1 MGTKKLILTA
11 VTALA
16 GFAAFAQQIPL
27 DPAVRTGKLANGFT
41 YYIRHNEEPK
51 KRVELY
57 LVNKVGSIL
66 EDDDQQGLAHFMEH
80 MNFNGTKHYPKNEL
94 VDYLQKAG
102 VKFGA
107 DLNAYTSFDETVYQ
121 LPIPLDDPAM
131 FGHGIDIMRDWA
143 QEATLDPVEID
154 NERGVVLEE
163 ERLGKGANDRM
174 TRQYFPML
182 LNHARYADRLP
193 IGKDAV
199 LTLFKAEVIKRF
211 HKDWYRPDLQAL
223 IIVGDVDVNEAEKMV
238 KERFADLKNPVNE
251 RARTKYTVPL
261 SGNSQFMVVTDKE
274 ETTTSLEIM
283 MMHKAPELKTE
294 QDYILSIKQN
304 LFNQLVNARRY
315 AELSNDPA
323 PAYTG
328 VSIGINGMISNIDML
343 SFSVSAK
350 DGQLATS
357 FAQTWRVME
366 RIKRY
371 GFMPDEFNRVKQNYL
386 RSLQS
391 SVNEQGKTPSVSYVK
406 EYQRYFLNGEA
417 SPGIAWE
424 YQFTKDH
431 INAISLTDINNLMNE
446 YLSSKDVD
454 ILVSAPE
461 KDKTTLPDSAT
472 VQNWINTIGKEAI
485 QPYKDEQV
493 NQPLLATKPKPGKV
507 VSKQEIPQI
516 GVTKLTLSNGVK
528 VILKPTDFKNDQVL
542 YGAFSP
548 GGTSLYDR
556 ADYDAASNAGGLM
569 GRFGLGNFS
578 PVQLSQVLT
587 GKVVSSAANII
598 QRSAIIAASASPQDL
613 ETALQITYLQ
623 FTAPRKDTLIF
634 KNIINN
640 SIAGLANRYA
650 DPNNVFADTISY
662 VMGDYNYRAA
672 ALTAERLNGITLQR
686 TYDIYRE
693 RFADASGF
701 TFTFVGNFDVDTIT
715 PLLEQYLGALP
726 SLYKNEKARDLGIH
740 IPAGRLTKKAYKGT
754 ENKAIVRLVVSGNYQ
769 YSAVNNL
776 LLKALGDILQI
787 KVLQHLR
794 EEESEVYSP
803 SVQTLYNKYPQ
814 NRYAFTISFGCAPK
828 NIDHLIDMVE
838 KEMSV
843 LRDKGA
849 EADDVQKFKAAYE
862 KNVDL
867 ALKDNGFWLSYLSG
881 QFENN
886 EDVLQVQD
894 IAKNLAKIN
903 PNTLQEAAKKYLA
916 GENMIRFELLPAD
929 TSSN

>member
-11 VTALA
+11 ATALA
-16 GFAAFAQQIPL
+16 GFAAVAQQIPL

-66 EDDDQQGLAHFMEH
+66 EDDEQQGLAHFMEH

-131 FGHGIDIMRDWA
+131 FGNGLKIMRDWA
-143 QEATLDPVEID
+143 QEALLDSTEIEK
-154 NERGVVLEE
+154 ERGVVLEE
-163 ERLGKGANDRM
+163 ERLGKGAKDRM

-199 LTLFKAEVIKRF
+199 LTLFRPGVIKRF

-223 IIVGDVDVNEAEKMV
+223 VIVGDVDVNEAEKMV
-238 KERFADLKNPVNE
+238 KERFADLKNPANE
-251 RARTKYTVPL
+251 RPRTKYTVPL
-261 SGNSQFMVVTDKE
+261 SGNSQFMVITDKE
-274 ETTTSLEIM
+274 ETTTSLEMM
-283 MMHKAPELKTE
+283 MMHKAPQLKTE

-304 LFNQLVNARRY
+304 MFNQLVSARRY
-315 AELSNDPA
+315 AELSKDPA

-328 VSIGINGMISNIDML
+328 VSIGISGMISNIDML
-343 SFSVSAK
+343 SFNVSAK

-371 GFMPDEFNRVKQNYL
+371 GFTPGEFNRVKQNYL

-391 SVNEQGKTPSVSYVK
+391 SVSEQGKTPSVSYVK

-431 INAISLTDINNLMNE
+431 INAISLADINNLMNE

-454 ILVSAPE
+454 ILVLAPE
-461 KDKTTLPDSAT
+461 KDKGTLPDSAT
-472 VQNWINTIGKEAI
+472 VQSWINTIGKETV

-507 VSKQEIPQI
+507 VSRQEIPQI

-528 VILKPTDFKNDQVL
+528 VILKPTDFKNDQVI

-548 GGTSLYDR
+548 GGTSLYDGT
-556 ADYDAASNAGGLM
+556 DYDAASNAGGLM

-613 ETALQITYLQ
+613 ETALQLTYLQ

-640 SIAGLANRYA
+640 AIAGLANRYA
-650 DPNNVFADTISY
+650 DPNSVFADTVSY
-662 VMGDYNYRAA
+662 VIGDYNYRSAA
-672 ALTAERLNGITLQR
+672 PTAERLNRITLQR

-701 TFTFVGNFDVDTIT
+701 TFTFVGNFDVDSIT
-715 PLLEQYLGALP
+715 PLLERYLGALP
-726 SLYKNEKARDLGIH
+726 SLHKNEKARDLGIH
-740 IPAGRLTKKAYKGT
+740 IPGGQITKKVFKGT
-754 ENKAIVRLVVSGNYQ
+754 ENKALVRLVISGD
-769 YSAVNNL
+769 YSFSPVNNL

-787 KVLQHLR
+787 KLLQELR
-794 EEESEVYSP
+794 EAESEVYSP
-803 SVQTLYNKYPQ
+803 SVQTLYNKYPK
-814 NRYAFTISFGCAPK
+814 NRYALTVTFGCAPK
-828 NIDHLIDMVE
+828 NVDHLIGLVK
-838 KEMSV
+838 KELET
-843 LRDKGA
+843 LRVQGA
-849 EADDVQKFKAAYE
+849 IDEDIQKFKASYV
-862 KNVDL
+862 KNVEL

-881 QFENN
+881 QYENN

-894 IAKNLAKIN
+894 ITKNLQKID
-903 PNTLQEAAKKYLA
+903 AASLKQSA
-916 GENMIRFELLPAD
+916 GIFLSGKNMITFELLPQQGD
-929 TSSN
+929 K